1 MDKKSLGINMNK
13 TLVRE
18 MDAGLR
24 LDKWIRNNF
33 SNVTQSF
40 IEKQL
45 RTGKIKVNGEKA
57 KASLRIGK
65 GDEITV
71 IESSISNK
79 KKQVRETKARVL
91 DRKLAFQIKNSILY
105 IDDNI
110 IVINKPTGLSVQG
123 GTGLTQHIDGLLDE
137 LTFNQVE
144 RPRLVHRLDK
154 DTSGVMV
161 LGRNRQFSSFL
172 SQLFRGHKIRK
183 AYWAVVKS
191 GPKINWGTIDLG
203 IKKGIVTNKEKMVS
217 SAEGQKSVTRYRV
230 IQRVG
235 RDVSWLALEP
245 LTGRK
250 HQLRVHCSNLDC
262 PILGDRKYGGK
273 EAFIA
278 GADSY
283 MKKLHLHARAIKI
296 PLKDRKFIEVQAPL
310 PEHMEKTW
318 KFFGF
323 NKEKVAN
330 FDDNSN

>member
-1 MDKKSLGINMNK
+1 MDEKSLGINMNK

-24 LDKWIRNNF
+24 LDRWIRNNF

-57 KASLRIGK
+57 KASLRVGK
-65 GDEITV
+65 GDEIT
-71 IESSISNK
+71 IIDSSISNK
-79 KKQVRETKARVL
+79 KEQVRDAKLGVL
-91 DRKLAFQIKNSILY
+91 DRKLALQIKNSILY

-110 IVINKPTGLSVQG
+110 IIINKPTGLSVQG

-137 LTFNQVE
+137 LTFDQAE

-172 SQLFRGHKIRK
+172 SQLFRDHKIRK

-191 GPKINWGTIDLG
+191 GPKTNWGTIDLG
-203 IKKGIVTNKEKMVS
+203 IKKGIVANKEKMVP
-217 SAEGQKSVTRYRV
+217 SAEGQKSVTQYRV

-273 EAFIA
+273 EAFIP
-278 GADSY
+278 GTESY

-296 PLKDRKFIEVQAPL
+296 PLEDRKFIEVQAPL

-330 FDDNSN
+330 FDDNSK

>member
-13 TLVRE
+13 TLVSE
-18 MDAGLR
+18 LDAGLR

-45 RTGKIKVNGEKA
+45 RTGKIKLNGEKA
-57 KASLRIGK
+57 KASSRVDK

-71 IESSISNK
+71 IDSSISNK
-79 KKQVRETKARVL
+79 KEQVSAVQPRVL
-91 DRKLAFQIKNSILY
+91 DRKLAFQIKDSILY

-137 LTFNQVE
+137 LTFDHVE

-161 LGRNRQFSSFL
+161 LGRSRQFSSRL
-172 SQLFRGHKIRK
+172 SQLFRDHKIRK

-191 GPKINWGTIDLG
+191 GPRKNRGTIDLN
-203 IKKGIVTNKEKMVS
+203 IKKGIVTNKEKMVPS
-217 SAEGQKSVTRYRV
+217 VDGQKSVTRYRV
-230 IQRVG
+230 IQRFG
-235 RDVSWLALEP
+235 KDVSWLALEP

-250 HQLRVHCSNLDC
+250 HQLRVHCSSLDC
-262 PILGDRKYGGK
+262 PILGDWKYGGK

-278 GADSY
+278 GAHSY

-296 PLKDRKFIEVQAPL
+296 PLEDQKFIEVEAPL

-318 KFFGF
+318 QFFGF

-330 FDDNSN
+330 FDGIRN

>member
-1 MDKKSLGINMNK
+1 MDPKSLGINMNK
-13 TLVRE
+13 IIIRE
-18 MDAGLR
+18 PDAGLR
-24 LDKWIRNNF
+24 LDKWLRNNF

-45 RTGKIKVNGEKA
+45 RTGKIKVNGEKV
-57 KASLRIGK
+57 KASLRVDK

-71 IESSISNK
+71 IESFVSPLKEQSRAG
-79 KKQVRETKARVL
+79 QSRVS
-91 DRKLAFQIKNSILY
+91 DRRLAFKIKDSILY

-110 IVINKPTGLSVQG
+110 IIINKPTGLSVQG

-137 LTFNQVE
+137 LIFDHLE

-161 LGRNRQFSSFL
+161 LGRSRQFSSLL
-172 SQLFRGHKIRK
+172 SKLFREHKVRK

-191 GPKINWGTIDLG
+191 GPRENRGTIDLV
-203 IKKGIVTNKEKMVS
+203 IKKGIVTNKEKMVP
-217 SAEGQKSVTRYRV
+217 SAEGQRSVTRYRV

-235 RDVSWLALEP
+235 KDVSWLALEP

-273 EAFIA
+273 KAFIA
-278 GADSY
+278 GGRSY
-283 MKKLHLHARAIKI
+283 MKKLHLHARAIRI
-296 PLKDRKFIEVQAPL
+296 PLEGEKFIEVQAPL
-310 PEHMEKTW
+310 PKHMEKTW
-318 KFFGF
+318 QFFGF
-323 NKEKVAN
+323 DKEKVAN
-330 FDDNSN
+330 FDDSSN